1 MLDIKKTHILLL
13 PSGKPTTESPFGGS
27 RPKRGNIMQLI
38 HTSDPSTCTVGLSID
53 FYVDEIDLTIQV
65 PCFIDFDL
73 DGCECKLDT
82 IKFPGFS
89 GPAATRLEIEMRAK
103 KSQLERQAVVLMKDF
118 HTFG

>member
-1 MLDIKKTHILLL
+1 
-13 PSGKPTTESPFGGS
+13 
-27 RPKRGNIMQLI
+27 MQLI

-82 IKFPGFS
+82 IKFPGIS
-89 GPAATRLEIEMRAK
+89 GPAATRLDLEMRAK